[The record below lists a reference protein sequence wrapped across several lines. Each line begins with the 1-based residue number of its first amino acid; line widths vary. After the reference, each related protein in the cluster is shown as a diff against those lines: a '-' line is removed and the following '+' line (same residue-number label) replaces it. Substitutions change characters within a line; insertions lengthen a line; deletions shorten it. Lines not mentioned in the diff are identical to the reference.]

1 MTTPGTFIGI
11 DVAKRQLD
19 VAERPSGAR
28 WSATNDVAGIAGLVE
43 RLRAMAPVALIVL
56 EATGGY
62 EMALV
67 AALTTAQLP
76 VVVVNP
82 RQVRDFARALG
93 KLAKTDTI
101 DAGVLAQFAEAV
113 RPEPR
118 ALPDELTQE
127 LQGGVARRRQLLDM
141 LGAEEHRLALS
152 ARAIRPQ
159 IQHHI
164 EWLRRQLADVDTA
177 LQSRIRTSPVW
188 RENENLLRSAPG
200 VGPVLATTLL
210 ADLPEL
216 GRLNRRQIA
225 ALVGLAPLNW
235 DSGQLRG
242 TRHIW
247 GGRAAVRTTL
257 YMATLAAVRCNPVI
271 RAFFARLSAAGKPR
285 KVALVACMRKLL
297 TILNAMMQRRAA
309 WSPRVAVGA

>member
-1 MTTPGTFIGI
+1 MTTMPGRFIGI
-11 DVAKRQLD
+11 DVATRQLD
-19 VAERPSGAR
+19 VAARPGGERWA
-28 WSATNDVAGIAGLVE
+28 AVNDAAGIAGVVE
-43 RLRAMAPVALIVL
+43 RLRTTGPVALIVL

-62 EMALV
+62 ELALV

-82 RQVRDFARALG
+82 RQVRDFARAVG
-93 KLAKTDTI
+93 QLAKTDAI
-101 DAGVLAQFAEAV
+101 DAEVLAHFAAAI

-118 ALPDELTQE
+118 ALPDALTQE
-127 LQGGVARRRQLLDM
+127 LQGWLGRRRQLLEM
-141 LGAEEHRLALS
+141 LLAEEQRLG
-152 ARAIRPQ
+152 RATRTIRPQ
-159 IQHHI
+159 IQQHV
-164 EWLRRQLADVDTA
+164 EWLRSQLRDVDRG
-177 LQSRIRTSPVW
+177 LQELIRTSPVW
-188 RENENLLRSAPG
+188 REHENLLRTTPG

-235 DSGQLRG
+235 DSGQQRG

-247 GGRAAVRTTL
+247 GGRAPVRTAL

-271 RAFFARLSAAGKPR
+271 RAFFERLSAAGKPR
-285 KVALVACMRKLL
+285 KVALTACMRKLL
-297 TILNAMMQRRAA
+297 TILNAMMHRRVGWQSVPAA
-309 WSPRVAVGA
+309 

>member
-1 MTTPGTFIGI
+1 MTTPGRFIGI

-19 VAERPSGAR
+19 VAARPGGERWA
-28 WSATNDVAGIAGLVE
+28 AVNDAAGIAGVVE
-43 RLRAMAPVALIVL
+43 RLRTTGPVALIVL

-76 VVVVNP
+76 LVVVNP
-82 RQVRDFARALG
+82 RQVRDFARAVG
-93 KLAKTDTI
+93 KLAKTDAI
-101 DAGVLAQFAEAV
+101 DAEVLAHFADAI

-118 ALPDELTQE
+118 ALPDALTQE
-127 LQGGVARRRQLLDM
+127 LQGWLGRRRQLLEM
-141 LGAEEHRLALS
+141 LLAEEQRLG
-152 ARAIRPQ
+152 RATRTIRPQ
-159 IQHHI
+159 IQQHV
-164 EWLRRQLADVDTA
+164 EWLRSQLRDVDRG
-177 LQSRIRTSPVW
+177 LQELIRTSPVW
-188 RENENLLRSAPG
+188 REHENLLRTTPG

-235 DSGQLRG
+235 DSGQQRG

-247 GGRAAVRTTL
+247 GGRAPVRT
-257 YMATLAAVRCNPVI
+257 
-271 RAFFARLSAAGKPR
+271 
-285 KVALVACMRKLL
+285 AL
-297 TILNAMMQRRAA
+297 
-309 WSPRVAVGA
+309 

>member
-1 MTTPGTFIGI
+1 MGRFIGI

-28 WSATNDVAGIAGLVE
+28 WTATNDVTGIAGVLE
-43 RLRAMAPVALIVL
+43 RLAAAGPVALIVV

-62 EMALV
+62 EIPLV
-67 AALTTAQLP
+67 AGLSAAGLP

-101 DAGVLAQFAEAV
+101 DAAVLAHFGEAV

-118 ALPDELTQE
+118 GLPDELTQE
-127 LQGGVARRRQLLDM
+127 LQGWLGRRRQLLEM
-141 LGAEEHRLALS
+141 VLAEEQRVAVA
-152 ARAIRPQ
+152 ARVIRPQ
-159 IQHHI
+159 IQQHI
-164 EWLRRQLADVDTA
+164 EWLRSQLRDVDA
-177 LQSRIRTSPVW
+177 QLQQAIRQSPVW
-188 RENENLLRSAPG
+188 RETENLLRTTPG

-210 ADLPEL
+210 AELPEL
-216 GRLNRRQIA
+216 GQLNRRQIA
-225 ALVGLAPLNW
+225 ALVGVAPLNW
-235 DSGQLRG
+235 DSGQQRG

-247 GGRAAVRTTL
+247 GGRAPVRTAL

-271 RAFFARLSAAGKPR
+271 RAFFDRLSAAGKPR

-297 TILNAMMQRRAA
+297 TILNAMMQRR
-309 WSPRVAVGA
+309 VGWQPALTA

>member
-1 MTTPGTFIGI
+1 MTMPGRFIGI

-19 VAERPSGAR
+19 VAARPGGERWA
-28 WSATNDVAGIAGLVE
+28 AVNDVAGIAGVVE
-43 RLRAMAPVALIVL
+43 RLRTTGPVALIVL

-76 VVVVNP
+76 LVVVNP
-82 RQVRDFARALG
+82 RQVRDFARAVG
-93 KLAKTDTI
+93 KLAKTDAI
-101 DAGVLAQFAEAV
+101 DAEVLAHFADAI

-118 ALPDELTQE
+118 ALPDALTQE
-127 LQGGVARRRQLLDM
+127 LQGWLGRRRQVLEMLL
-141 LGAEEHRLALS
+141 AEEQRLG
-152 ARAIRPQ
+152 RATRSIRPQ
-159 IQHHI
+159 IQQHV
-164 EWLRRQLADVDTA
+164 EWLRSQLRDVDRG
-177 LQSRIRTSPVW
+177 LQELIRTSPVW
-188 RENENLLRSAPG
+188 REHENLLRTTPG

-235 DSGQLRG
+235 DSGQQRG
-242 TRHIW
+242 PRHIW
-247 GGRAAVRTTL
+247 GGRAPVRTAL

-271 RAFFARLSAAGKPR
+271 RAFFERLSAAGKPR
-285 KVALVACMRKLL
+285 KVALTACMRKLL
-297 TILNAMMQRRAA
+297 TILNAMMHRRVGWSVPAA
-309 WSPRVAVGA
+309 

>member
-1 MTTPGTFIGI
+1 MGSFIGI

-28 WSATNDVAGIAGLVE
+28 WTASNDVAGIAAVIE
-43 RLRAMAPVALIVL
+43 RLCTGPVALIVV

-62 EMALV
+62 EIPLV
-67 AALTTAQLP
+67 AALGTAGMP

-101 DAGVLAQFAEAV
+101 DAGVLAHFGEAV

-118 ALPDELTQE
+118 ALADELTQE
-127 LQGGVARRRQLLDM
+127 LQAWLARRRQLLEM
-141 LGAEEHRLALS
+141 VLAEEQRLAM
-152 ARAIRPQ
+152 AACAIRPQ
-159 IQHHI
+159 IQQHI
-164 EWLRRQLADVDTA
+164 EWLRSQLRNVDGQ
-177 LQSRIRTSPVW
+177 LQRAIQQSPVW
-188 RENENLLRSAPG
+188 RENENLLRTTPG

-235 DSGQLRG
+235 DSGQQRG

-247 GGRAAVRTTL
+247 GGRAPVRTAL

-271 RAFFARLSAAGKPR
+271 RRFFERLSAAGKPR

-297 TILNAMMQRRAA
+297 TILNAMMHRR
-309 WSPRVAVGA
+309 VGWQPVLTA

>member
-19 VAERPSGAR
+19 GAERPSGAR
-28 WSATNDVAGIAGLVE
+28 WSAPNDVAGIAGLVE
-43 RLRAMAPVALIVL
+43 RLRAAGPGALIVV

-62 EMALV
+62 EIPLV
-67 AALTTAQLP
+67 AALSTAQVP

-82 RQVRDFARALG
+82 RQVRDFARAVG
-93 KLAKTDTI
+93 KLAKTDAI
-101 DAGVLAQFAEAV
+101 DAGVLAHFAEAV

-127 LQGGVARRRQLLDM
+127 LQGWLARRRQLLEM
-141 LGAEEHRLALS
+141 VLAEEQRLAVA

-159 IQHHI
+159 IQQHV
-164 EWLRRQLADVDTA
+164 EWLRRQLREVDTE
-177 LQSRIRTSPVW
+177 LQGAIRRSPVW
-188 RENENLLRSAPG
+188 RENEDLLRTTPG

-216 GRLNRRQIA
+216 GQLNRRQIA

-235 DSGQLRG
+235 DSGQQRG

-247 GGRAAVRTTL
+247 GGRAPVRTAL

-271 RAFFARLSAAGKPR
+271 RAFFERLSAAGKPR

-297 TILNAMMQRRAA
+297 TILNAMMHR
-309 WSPRVAVGA
+309 RVAWQPALSA